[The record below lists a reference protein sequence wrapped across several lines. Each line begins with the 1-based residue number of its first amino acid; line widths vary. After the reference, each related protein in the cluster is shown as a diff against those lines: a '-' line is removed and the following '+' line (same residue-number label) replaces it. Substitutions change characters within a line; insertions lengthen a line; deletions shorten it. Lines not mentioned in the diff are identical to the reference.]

1 MDENH
6 LQLENMRNNILP
18 EIKERVNQQ
27 QKDADRSKE
36 LTQLKT
42 ENNYLPVNKLVHM
55 PKKNK
60 FIQFKKNAQ
69 SKI

>member
-42 ENNYLPVNKLVHM
+42 DNNYL